1 MNPKKMLPF
10 LLFSFVFISCN
21 HDGNKDSQ
29 QGGKESNPEMAE
41 ATLKVY
47 NDEKQQ
53 IAIGSSQQN
62 PLDSISGHSLK
73 QADLRID
80 WDKKII
86 KTATIELEV
95 KDFKKYNEII
105 HKTVRQFG
113 GYIAQEEQNFSAEKT
128 VTVLNIKLPVEQFE
142 SMLDEL
148 PAADAIIIERKIS
161 SQDVTGEVIDTKSRL
176 EAKKQARS
184 KYLDF
189 LKASKNM
196 EEVLQVQHE
205 INAIQ
210 EEIEA
215 ATGRVNFLSHQ
226 SAFSTISL
234 TFYQPATGYVAGDLS
249 PSKVT
254 RLSNA
259 FKSGSDWI
267 TDLFIGLVGVWPL
280 MLLIFGGLFVFKS
293 VRSIHRHPQKS

>member
-1 MNPKKMLPF
+1 M
-10 LLFSFVFISCN
+10 
-21 HDGNKDSQ
+21 
-29 QGGKESNPEMAE
+29 
-41 ATLKVY
+41 
-47 NDEKQQ
+47 
-53 IAIGSSQQN
+53 
-62 PLDSISGHSLK
+62 
-73 QADLRID
+73 
-80 WDKKII
+80 
-86 KTATIELEV
+86 
-95 KDFKKYNEII
+95 
-105 HKTVRQFG
+105 
-113 GYIAQEEQNFSAEKT
+113 
-128 VTVLNIKLPVEQFE
+128 PVEQFE

-148 PAADAIIIERKIS
+148 TVADGKIYERKIS

-176 EAKKQARS
+176 EAKKQVRL

-226 SAFSTISL
+226 SAFSTINL
-234 TFYQPATGYVAGDLS
+234 TFYQPVNGYVAGDLS
-249 PSKVT
+249 PSILT

-259 FKSGSDWI
+259 FISGSDWI
-267 TDLFIGLVGVWPL
+267 TDLFVGLVGVWPL
-280 MLLIFGGLFVFKS
+280 LLLIFGGLFVYKS